1 VAYAQSKYIQILPEI
16 DVPGHSLAILTAY
29 PELSCAGGNKFQ
41 INAGW
46 KFYRD
51 VENSLC
57 PSNEKVYEFL
67 DKVFG
72 EVAELFPHPT
82 STLVAT
88 NVIKDTGKK
97 VPNVKL

>member
-1 VAYAQSKYIQILPEI
+1 V
-16 DVPGHSLAILTAY
+16 
-29 PELSCAGGNKFQ
+29 GGKFQ
-41 INAGW
+41 VNAGW

-72 EVAELFPHPT
+72 EVAELFPHPYIHIGGDECYKGYWEKCRM
-82 STLVAT
+82 SSFDEKRGLE
-88 NVIKDTGKK
+88 KYG
-97 VPNVKL
+97 